1 MYVDLLILS
10 HLLSKPSYGYEIK
23 KSVGRIVGG
32 AVINNNVLYPTL
44 RKFEGMGAVTK
55 TVKAQEGKP
64 DKHLYR
70 ATKLGKEIFGELL
83 REFPPEVAKDEIE
96 FVVRVSFFHLLEP
109 RECLQMLQTRK
120 QILGDLHAHLER
132 VCEEAEASGYPYA
145 SKVVNFQ
152 KRKVEHELEWLAE
165 LARDLKSKKR

>member
-1 MYVDLLILS
+1 MYVDFLILS
-10 HLLSKPSYGYEIK
+10 HLLAKPSYGYEIK

-32 AVINNNVLYPTL
+32 TLINNNVLYPTL
-44 RKFEGMGAVTK
+44 RKFEGMGAVMK

-83 REFPPEVAKDEIE
+83 REFPVEVAKDEIE
-96 FVVRVSFFHLLEP
+96 FVVRVSFFHFLEP
-109 RECLQMLQTRK
+109 HECLHMLQTRK
-120 QILGDLHAHLER
+120 QILDELLAHLES

-145 SKVVNFQ
+145 ASVVNFQ
-152 KRKVEHELEWLAE
+152 KRKVEHELEWIAE
-165 LARDLKSKKR
+165 LTKDLKSKKR